1 MAAAVTWVFAI
12 AVLPLAVL
20 TACFATELLAGLKP
34 LRSRVVE
41 VAGDRRVV
49 IIVPAH
55 DEGEII
61 GLYLPALQRAAA
73 GTAEILVVAD
83 NCSDDTAAK
92 ARALGADVI
101 ERSVPDRRG
110 KGFALDFAREHLR
123 SAPPE
128 VVIVI
133 DADCELGADDLE
145 RLIAA
150 CNESGR
156 PVQATYLQ
164 KPVWTGPLTVR
175 FSTFAFF
182 VRNAIRQRGLQR
194 LAGRVNLVGT
204 GMAFPWRVFAGAPL
218 ATDNLVEDLELGL
231 ELSASGTPPL
241 LASEAVVWSAAA
253 TEGATIEQRRRWE
266 GGHMLTTM
274 KWLPA
279 LVRTAVV
286 RRDARQL
293 WAAISLAIP
302 PLTLLLVANVAAIAL
317 ATLGYFS
324 GLSAAWPAAV
334 LTMATAFAAVALAG
348 AWCAGGHRFVRASDL
363 ARAPI
368 YLLWKLPLY
377 VGLAVKGAPR
387 QWVRTSRGD
396 A

>member
-1 MAAAVTWVFAI
+1 MTWVFAI
-12 AVLPLAVL
+12 AALPLAFL
-20 TACFATELLAGLKP
+20 TVGFSTELLAGLKP
-34 LRSRVVE
+34 LRPRVVE
-41 VAGDRRVV
+41 AADGCRVV
-49 IIVPAH
+49 IVVPAH

-61 GLYLPALQRAAA
+61 GLYLPGLQRAAS
-73 GTAEILVVAD
+73 GNAEILVVAD

-101 ERSVPDRRG
+101 ERVAPDRRG

-128 VVIVI
+128 IVIVI
-133 DADCELGADDLE
+133 DADCELGADDVR
-145 RLIAA
+145 RLIGA
-150 CNESGR
+150 CSQSGR

-164 KPVWTGPLTVR
+164 KPVWAGPLTVR

-182 VRNAIRQRGLQR
+182 VRNAIRQQGLQR

-204 GMAFPWRVFAGAPL
+204 GMAFPWRVFDGAPL

-231 ELSASGTPPL
+231 ELSASGMPPL
-241 LASEAVVWSAAA
+241 LAPEAVVWSAAA
-253 TEGATIEQRRRWE
+253 SEGATIEQRRRWE

-279 LVRTAVV
+279 LVRTAVK
-286 RRDARQL
+286 RRDVRQL
-293 WAAISLAIP
+293 WSALSLAIP
-302 PLTLLLVANVAAIAL
+302 PLTLLLAANVAGIAL
-317 ATLGYFS
+317 GALGYVS
-324 GLSAAWPAAV
+324 GWSAAWPVVV
-334 LTMATAFAAVALAG
+334 LTIATALAG
-348 AWCAGGHRFVRASDL
+348 VALVAAWWAGGHRFVRAFDL

-377 VGLAVKGAPR
+377 VGLVVKGAPR